1 MLIFRIEAKNNPR
14 TGCFQGDDSPA
25 DRARQVALRTGVF
38 DPYEHPGPPSE
49 GINIHYREVCGLPHL
64 DAYRTWF
71 VTPAVR
77 AALYESGTHHMR
89 VYDVPD
95 DRVKKGMLQVC
106 FNPDHAT
113 SVRLATPEE
122 MS

>member
-1 MLIFRIEAKNNPR
+1 MMIFRIEAKNDPR
-14 TGCFQGDDSPA
+14 EGCFQGPDSPA
-25 DRARQVALRTGVF
+25 RRARIVAHKTGVL
-38 DPYEHPGPPSE
+38 DPYCHPCPHDE
-49 GINIHYREVCGLPHL
+49 GLYISGSEVCGLPHL
-64 DAYRTWF
+64 SAYHTWF

-95 DRVKKGMLQVC
+95 NLVKKGMLQVC

-122 MS
+122 MA